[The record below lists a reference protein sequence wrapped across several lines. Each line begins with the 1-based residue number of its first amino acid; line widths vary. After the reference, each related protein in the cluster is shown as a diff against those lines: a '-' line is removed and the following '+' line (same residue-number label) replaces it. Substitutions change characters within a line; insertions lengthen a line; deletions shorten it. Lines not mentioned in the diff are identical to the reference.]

1 MAILSPLNPS
11 PKPNPNPDPDTDPDP
26 DPDPNQVED
35 LVRKNKEKQERAKLA
50 ASGNR
55 AKMR

>member
-1 MAILSPLNPS
+1 
-11 PKPNPNPDPDTDPDP
+11 
-26 DPDPNQVED
+26 VED